1 MGGMGRTGWENGMGG
16 IAFPFRPLPPHAAG
30 ADPAAVRRLRLQWLR
45 VQEAFTQAE
54 AEALAPR
61 AAEMRTRA
69 QRGDGGGNAHCAMEL
84 RCAPL

>member
-1 MGGMGRTGWENGMGG
+1 MGGMGRTGWEVS
-16 IAFPFRPLPPHAAG
+16 PFLLGPPLPPHAAD